1 MLPRAQSRGLY
12 HYNKENP
19 SFMLG
24 FFYDKNFIFEKK
36 QMEKLSFD
44 KSRILGFSDAVF
56 SIAMTLL
63 VLEVAVPSYTILNKS
78 GIWAVL
84 AERIPNFI
92 GFVVSFFVTAFY
104 WIDYMKITKYLTSF
118 NPKLLWINIF
128 LLFFVVLLP
137 FSTAFYVNGI
147 NFVGPFVFYSIN
159 LSLIALMILF
169 MILAVAK
176 KERGQTGLDKLHRNW
191 EASRMLNTVIV
202 WLLAGV
208 LAFFTI
214 EIARF
219 IFILIFILNPFID
232 RYYRNKV
239 AKEPAK

>member
-1 MLPRAQSRGLY
+1 
-12 HYNKENP
+12 
-19 SFMLG
+19 
-24 FFYDKNFIFEKK
+24 
-36 QMEKLSFD
+36 MEKLTFD

-63 VLEVAVPSYTILNKS
+63 VLEVVVPSYSTLNKS

-92 GFVVSFFVTAFY
+92 GFIVSFFVTAFY
-104 WIDYMKITKYLTSF
+104 WIDYMKITKYITSY
-118 NPKLLWINIF
+118 NTKLLWINIF
-128 LLFFVVLLP
+128 ILFFVVLLP

-159 LSLIALMILF
+159 LSLIALMVFF

-176 KERGQTGLDKLHRNW
+176 KEKGQTGLDKLHRNW
-191 EASRMLNTVIV
+191 EASRMLNTVVI
-202 WLLAGV
+202 WGLAGV

-214 EIARF
+214 ELARF
-219 IFILIFILNPFID
+219 IFILIFILNPLID
-232 RYYRNKV
+232 RYYRRRIV
-239 AKEPAK
+239 KEEVSD

>member
-1 MLPRAQSRGLY
+1 MSPRAQSRGLY

-63 VLEVAVPSYTILNKS
+63 VLEVAVPSYTTLNKS

-92 GFVVSFFVTAFY
+92 GFVVSFFC
-104 WIDYMKITKYLTSF
+104 DR
-118 NPKLLWINIF
+118 LL
-128 LLFFVVLLP
+128 
-137 FSTAFYVNGI
+137 
-147 NFVGPFVFYSIN
+147 
-159 LSLIALMILF
+159 
-169 MILAVAK
+169 
-176 KERGQTGLDKLHRNW
+176 LD
-191 EASRMLNTVIV
+191 
-202 WLLAGV
+202 
-208 LAFFTI
+208 
-214 EIARF
+214 
-219 IFILIFILNPFID
+219 
-232 RYYRNKV
+232 
-239 AKEPAK
+239 